1 MAVVDG
7 LGVRA
12 ALLRCLAH
20 ASRLSPRLDV
30 PPGRTVSP

>member
-1 MAVVDG
+1 VAVVDG

-20 ASRLSPRLDV
+20 APRLSPRLAL
-30 PPGRTVSP
+30 PAGRTVSL